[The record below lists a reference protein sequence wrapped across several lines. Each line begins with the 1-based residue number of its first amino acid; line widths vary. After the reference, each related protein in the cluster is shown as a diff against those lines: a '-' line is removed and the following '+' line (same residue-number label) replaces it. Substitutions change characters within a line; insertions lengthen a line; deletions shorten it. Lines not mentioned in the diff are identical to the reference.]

1 MNKLFK
7 KNTSIIFILCSIMLC
22 IFCSCNSEE
31 ISKNKLR
38 DLDFTVVEQED
49 IPEEL
54 TKIIDEKKENPF
66 KLSYANS
73 NYLYIVEGYGKQQ
86 TGGYSIQINELYET
100 DNAIYIHTT
109 LLGPSKDEQIEQAIT
124 YPYVVAKIEFLEKNV
139 VFE

>member
-54 TKIIDEKKENPF
+54 IKIIDEKKENPF

>member
-1 MNKLFK
+1 
-7 KNTSIIFILCSIMLC
+7 MLC

>member
-1 MNKLFK
+1 
-7 KNTSIIFILCSIMLC
+7 MLC

-54 TKIIDEKKENPF
+54 IKIIDEKKENPF